1 MKVLSAAAAATLLT
15 LAPALAGPAT
25 LSGDELRRM
34 VAGRTIVLDTPVGG
48 LPIVY
53 RPDGSLSGKLNVMAA
68 GVMSGPREDKG
79 RWWIAANEICQQ
91 WNAWL
96 DGRRHCYSM
105 RVEGKVVHWRRGD
118 GRTGT
123 ARLLAH

>member
-1 MKVLSAAAAATLLT
+1 MKVLSAAAAAALLM
-15 LAPALAGPAT
+15 LAPAFAGPAA